1 MRTLL
6 VFALLA
12 SAAYAQA
19 PRQQTLAQV
28 FDGQVGQIEREILGL
43 AQKMPAEKYNF
54 APATGTPPA
63 GTFDGVRTFALQVR
77 HIASVMYDF
86 SSQILGEKN
95 PIDMGKAL
103 FGDLLK
109 NVELKLQAKL
119 TESEDAG
126 G

>member
-54 APATGTPPA
+54 APATGTCPPIKSE
-63 GTFDGVRTFALQVR
+63 
-77 HIASVMYDF
+77 IACGAP
-86 SSQILGEKN
+86 L
-95 PIDMGKAL
+95 
-103 FGDLLK
+103 
-109 NVELKLQAKL
+109 
-119 TESEDAG
+119 
-126 G
+126 